1 MCKGTMFNECV
12 YFEIMKKIPMIVM
25 VLSVMFIF
33 PSFLSSGINENFLE
47 NIKKYTVKIVGELP
61 HHINSFTQG
70 LIYHEEKIYE
80 STGLIGQ
87 STLQRIDAHTGT
99 VEKIVTIPNVFTEG
113 LARWN
118 NHLIQLTWNERIA
131 FIYNITDFSKVG
143 IFSYETQGW
152 GLTADNR
159 HLIMSDGSD
168 RLYFRNPNSF
178 NVERIIH
185 VKHDGKPL
193 KFINE
198 LEYIDGL
205 IHANIWQKK
214 FIVQIDPVDGKVVGF
229 IDCEPLFQ
237 RLPPLGLENVLNGIA
252 YDKNTKTIYLTGKNW
267 PKIFQIILVPEF

>member
-1 MCKGTMFNECV
+1 
-12 YFEIMKKIPMIVM
+12 MKKIRGLVL
-25 VLSVMFIF
+25 VLSVMFIC

-47 NIKKYTVKIVGELP
+47 NIKTYKVKIVGELP

-99 VEKIVTIPNVFTEG
+99 VEKILPIPEVFTEG
-113 LARWN
+113 LALWN
-118 NHLIQLTWNERIA
+118 NHLIQLTWKERVA
-131 FIYNITDFSKVG
+131 FIYNIDDFSKVG
-143 IFSYETQGW
+143 IFSFETQGW
-152 GLTADNR
+152 GLTSDDS

-168 RLYFRNPNSF
+168 RIYFRNPNSF
-178 NVERIIH
+178 DVERIIY
-185 VKHDGKPL
+185 VKSGGKPL

-198 LEYIDGL
+198 LEYVDGL

-214 FIVQIDPVDGKVVGF
+214 FIVQIDPVNEKVVGY

-237 RLPPLGLENVLNGIA
+237 RLPPLGLEDVLNGIA
-252 YDKNTKTIYLTGKNW
+252 YDKKTKMFYLTGKNW
-267 PKIFQIILVPEF
+267 PKIFKIILVPDF